1 MFCPKKHHS
10 AEQQGTKKMPELL
23 CPEDKNRSLPKQL
36 QRYSNKPLF
45 LLKNAFRIDV
55 GMAKVNPCGCI
66 SKIVFSSQ
74 KPISSSKSKTFFFLF
89 FFLPATPFQPWHRK
103 KKVPFSK
110 FFFASDFNNVPCF
123 LSSCRE
129 RCSLQMRRST
139 DAFYDGKMC
148 TSHQIMRALH
158 KPWQRLCFEYPALEN
173 KLHSVVSHY

>member
-1 MFCPKKHHS
+1 
-10 AEQQGTKKMPELL
+10 MPTLL
-23 CPEDKNRSLPKQL
+23 CPEDKNQPSQAAPDIQ
-36 QRYSNKPLF
+36 QEAFS

-55 GMAKVNPCGCI
+55 GMAKVNPCGYI

-74 KPISSSKSKTFFFLF
+74 KPISSSKSKTFFSPSCKTVST
-89 FFLPATPFQPWHRK
+89 PAQK

-123 LSSCRE
+123 ISSCRE
-129 RCSLQMRRST
+129 GFSLQMRRST
-139 DAFYDGKMC
+139 DTFYDGEMC

-158 KPWQRLCFEYPALEN
+158 KPCQRLCFEYPALEN